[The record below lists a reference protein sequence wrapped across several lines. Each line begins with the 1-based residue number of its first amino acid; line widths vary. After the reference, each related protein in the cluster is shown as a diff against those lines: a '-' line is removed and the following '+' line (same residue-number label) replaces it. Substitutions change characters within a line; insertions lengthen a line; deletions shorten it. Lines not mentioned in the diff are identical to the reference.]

1 MNISDRTREMLGEL
15 VGKYGVTI
23 MTATWM
29 RLMEAEE
36 SLLLEPSNAKS
47 GTIWDAALNI
57 KTSDGKINTV
67 LYFYNSFLE
76 IFTVDRDDDP
86 LIIDTRILEDDEY
99 LASKIKDVVDIR
111 ILLISGMINNDS
123 NNMRES
129 IEKVYNDNSE
139 MFERIRIMEIDP
151 KEKQ

>member
-76 IFTVDRDDDP
+76 IFTVDREDDP